1 MSGPRRK
8 SDSEAAEAGGPQSSA
23 DRALALM
30 IEALEMLDRDG
41 GSNLAGAH
49 LDLAIHRLR
58 DWMGKDQDQII
69 G

>member
-8 SDSEAAEAGGPQSSA
+8 SDSEAAEAGGAQSSA

-58 DWMGKDQDQII
+58 DWMGKEQDQTT